1 MLCLVLNTVH
11 DRFLNCVKP
20 PPTDQDTV
28 FSLDKLSCLLTCM
41 ACTHKPHP
49 LTVIPYVTCLKICE
63 AKMHG
68 CNFFQFLSVILLYA
82 AVLAFI
88 DRLCFWVTFRD
99 NMIKV

>member
-11 DRFLNCVKP
+11 VRFLNCVKP

-49 LTVIPYVTCLKICE
+49 LTVIPYV
-63 AKMHG
+63 
-68 CNFFQFLSVILLYA
+68 ILLYA